1 MIFKINKK
9 DGFLKIHMTCYKK
22 YKMNLAPKNTAE
34 NLDAELL
41 PLAKPIRRSD
51 VLTLHVL
58 ANEHCRSILGL
69 AFRREAPRLQKALET
84 PEEARIPYA
93 LDASLHGEPSTLD
106 IDLIASPRA
115 FANRGK
121 ILRFFP
127 CDFAAHVPQ

>member
-1 MIFKINKK
+1 MFFYNMSYE
-9 DGFLKIHMTCYKK
+9 FLKTHPFY
-22 YKMNLAPKNTAE
+22 
-34 NLDAELL
+34 
-41 PLAKPIRRSD
+41 
-51 VLTLHVL
+51 
-58 ANEHCRSILGL
+58 
-69 AFRREAPRLQKALET
+69 PRLQKALET

>member
-1 MIFKINKK
+1 MFDVIQNHRVLFGAGAI
-9 DGFLKIHMTCYKK
+9 DRLGAL
-22 YKMNLAPKNTAE
+22 LAAE
-34 NLDAELL
+34 HY
-41 PLAKPIRRSD
+41 RS
-51 VLTLHVL
+51 VFV
-58 ANEHCRSILGL
+58 L
-69 AFRREAPRLQKALET
+69 AFRREAPCVQKTLEAL
-84 PEEARIPYA
+84 EEARIPYA